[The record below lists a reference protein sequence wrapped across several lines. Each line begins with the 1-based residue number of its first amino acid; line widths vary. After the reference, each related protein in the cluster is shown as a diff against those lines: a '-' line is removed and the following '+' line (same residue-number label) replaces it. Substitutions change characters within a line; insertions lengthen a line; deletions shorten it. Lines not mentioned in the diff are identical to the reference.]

1 MPTRDAKRDLN
12 IKLRLERRLLKPIRT
27 FDAKI
32 VQEFVKNLSR
42 TGVIFDATQLN
53 DELSGILNEHYF
65 LTESAFSSRIRDA
78 APADI
83 DFPDDVDDKI
93 TAALS
98 SFFAARA
105 PDQADRINQTT
116 NDNMRDA
123 LDDATEEMQAALL
136 EGRRIEAG
144 GMAAIAA
151 ASLGRRL
158 RSREPAIVMFET
170 QAAAEAAKLTEAQIL
185 LGESPTVV
193 VGSARKSNVKK
204 QWVTVSDS
212 LVRQTHRDADFTK
225 ADINDPYTVGGQQ
238 LMYPGDTS
246 LGATLDNVI
255 NCRCS
260 SVVDKGQI
268 YDAIRGRG

>member
-1 MPTRDAKRDLN
+1 MPTRDAKKDLN
-12 IKLRLERRLLKPIRT
+12 IKLRLESRLLKPLRA
-27 FDAKI
+27 FDNRI

-42 TGVIFDATQLN
+42 TGVIFDATELN
-53 DELSGILNEHYF
+53 DDLAGILAEHYF

-83 DFPDDVDDKI
+83 DFPDDIDDQI
-93 TAALS
+93 AAALA
-98 SFFAARA
+98 SFFAARSSN
-105 PDQADRINQTT
+105 QANRINQTT
-116 NDNMRDA
+116 NDDMRVA
-123 LDDATEEMQAALL
+123 LDKAAQESINAQQ
-136 EGRRIEAG
+136 EGRIMTQDGVA
-144 GMAAIAA
+144 MIAA
-151 ASLGRRL
+151 ATLGSRL
-158 RSREPAIVMFET
+158 RAREPAIVTFET
-170 QAAAEAAKLTEAQIL
+170 QAAAESVKLTEAQIL

-193 VGSARKSNVKK
+193 AGSARKSNVKK

-212 LVRQTHRDADFTK
+212 LVRQAHRDADFTK
-225 ADINDPYTVGGQQ
+225 ADINDPFTVGGQQ

-268 YDAIRGRG
+268 YDAIRARG